1 MAKTRRLFVWF
12 MMVLLV
18 TLGWQ
23 TAAVAGGHS
32 KPHHDGGLIAFTS
45 DVTGSSQLYTIRP
58 DGSRLRQITH
68 LDGGA
73 AEAPDWSPDGRWL
86 AFAISSGDLPPT
98 RLAVVRPD
106 GSGLTVLPIA
116 AGYVGAPTFTADGRG
131 VAFLRYVP
139 AKDNWAVFT
148 AGLDGS
154 REHQLTDPSA
164 GQADDDP
171 DMATDGK
178 TMSFVRLGPNDAN
191 AALFTL
197 DLRSGRERQLT
208 TASANVAIKTGWSP
222 DSKRIVFSR
231 DAFTPQPGV
240 SGNVMTI
247 SATRGHLRPVTHYE
261 GGDVSAFAGSYSPDG
276 RWIIYRREATNDFS
290 LVKVHPEGTNP
301 TTIFHSTT
309 LRPRFIDWGPS
320 THH

>member
-1 MAKTRRLFVWF
+1 MTTLRRLI
-12 MMVLLV
+12 V
-18 TLGWQ
+18 TLTMLALVMVGWPG
-23 TAAVAGGHS
+23 TATAGNRTGSHAQ
-32 KPHHDGGLIAFTS
+32 GLIAFTS
-45 DVTGSSQLYTIRP
+45 DVTGLAQLYTIRP

-68 LDGGA
+68 LDGVA
-73 AEAPDWSPDGRWL
+73 AEAPDWSPDGRRL
-86 AFAISSGDLPPT
+86 AFAMSSGDLPPT
-98 RLAVVRPD
+98 KLAVVRPD

-148 AGLDGS
+148 ARLDGS
-154 REHQLTDPSA
+154 REHQLTDPPA

-222 DSKRIVFSR
+222 SSKRIVFSR
-231 DAFTPQPGV
+231 DAYTPQPGV

-247 SATRGHLRPVTHYE
+247 SATGGHLRPVTHYE

-290 LVKVHPEGTNP
+290 LVKVHPDGTNP

-309 LRPRFIDWGPS
+309 LRPRFIDWGLR
-320 THH
+320 TDH

>member
-1 MAKTRRLFVWF
+1 M
-12 MMVLLV
+12 
-18 TLGWQ
+18 
-23 TAAVAGGHS
+23 
-32 KPHHDGGLIAFTS
+32 
-45 DVTGSSQLYTIRP
+45 
-58 DGSRLRQITH
+58 
-68 LDGGA
+68 
-73 AEAPDWSPDGRWL
+73 
-86 AFAISSGDLPPT
+86 
-98 RLAVVRPD
+98 
-106 GSGLTVLPIA
+106 LPIA

-148 AGLDGS
+148 ARLDGS
-154 REHQLTDPSA
+154 HEHQLTDPPA

-171 DMATDGK
+171 NMAPDGK

-191 AALFTL
+191 AALFKL

-231 DAFTPQPGV
+231 DAYTPQPGV

-247 SATRGHLRPVTHYE
+247 SATGGHLRPVTQYE

-290 LVKVHPEGTNP
+290 LVKVHPDGTNP

-309 LRPRFIDWGPS
+309 LRPRGSDWGPR
-320 THH
+320 TDH